1 MNPPELG
8 LAFGFLE
15 SASAS
20 ATTALRLLKMK
31 TPVTPLEDAVETCHG
46 HGQTEMLGSRG
57 QLGL

>member
-1 MNPPELG
+1 MKSPELG
-8 LAFGFLE
+8 LAFGFL
-15 SASAS
+15 ASAS
-20 ATTALRLLKMK
+20 AITALRLLKMK